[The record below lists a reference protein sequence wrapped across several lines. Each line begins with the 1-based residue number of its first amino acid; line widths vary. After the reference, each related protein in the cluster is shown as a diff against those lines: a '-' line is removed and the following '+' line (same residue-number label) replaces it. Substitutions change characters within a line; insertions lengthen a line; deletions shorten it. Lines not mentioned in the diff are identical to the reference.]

1 MAEEKT
7 KCKSSYQ
14 EIKNTIKK
22 SKLTNAKEKQSNQD
36 NALNKTM
43 AMTDEKN
50 TTVNFLKMAT
60 SL

>member
-1 MAEEKT
+1 MAEGKT
-7 KCKSSYQ
+7 KSSYQ

-43 AMTDEKN
+43 AITDEKN
-50 TTVNFLKMAT
+50 TTVNFLRLAA